1 MLFRSDA
8 LLNEIQR
15 QGFQALVSEI
25 HSEQDL
31 AQTLRRFA
39 QFRVSG
45 VIVTSGQP
53 PEALVNECVQQHIPV
68 VGINRQPTIPGV
80 DYVCSDNAA
89 GAELAADQ
97 LLRSGCQRF
106 GWLNHHPSTWA
117 GRMRGEAFGRALQT
131 RGVDVERHLAILAC
145 QQEGYAGG
153 LQAAAL
159 ADEALLRIN
168 PADLDALLHPGIDPD
183 HTATPIVKGLPA
195 SPGAAVGALS
205 FDADDA
211 AERGAERAPAAPRC
225 RRRGA

>member
-1 MLFRSDA
+1 VIVSRISDPFRSALLDA

-31 AQTLRRFA
+31 AHTLRRFA

-89 GAELAADQ
+89 AAPNWPPTSCCAAAVGALAG
-97 LLRSGCQRF
+97 STT
-106 GWLNHHPSTWA
+106 HPSTWA
-117 GRMRGEAFGRALQT
+117 GRMRGEAFSRALQT
-131 RGVDVERHLAILAC
+131 RGVDVERDLATSPVRKRATSAVSRPRRSPTRRWGIFAPTPSLPVAFSMEC
-145 QQEGYAGG
+145 AS
-153 LQAAAL
+153 AANRR
-159 ADEALLRIN
+159 LRI
-168 PADLDALLHPGIDPD
+168 
-183 HTATPIVKGLPA
+183 T
-195 SPGAAVGALS
+195 S
-205 FDADDA
+205 
-211 AERGAERAPAAPRC
+211 
-225 RRRGA
+225 